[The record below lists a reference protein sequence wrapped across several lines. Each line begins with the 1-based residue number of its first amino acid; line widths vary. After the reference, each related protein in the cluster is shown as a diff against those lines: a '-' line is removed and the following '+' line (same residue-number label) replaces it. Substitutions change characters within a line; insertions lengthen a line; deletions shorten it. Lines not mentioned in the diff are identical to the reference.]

1 MIILI
6 KSSID
11 QWIDFSESEVESKA
25 GILYLQVF
33 GLVKFD
39 KSKWDYARKDLL
51 SSFKF
56 LDGILKFKTYL
67 VGDKLTLADI
77 INAGFIQVSYKL
89 LFDAKTRNQYPHLSR
104 WFSNIASLP
113 PFIDS
118 FGITHLC
125 QE

>member
-1 MIILI
+1 MQA
-6 KSSID
+6 SID

-39 KSKWDYARKDLL
+39 KEKWDYARKELFNSL
-51 SSFKF
+51 KF

-67 VGDKLTLADI
+67 AGDKLTLADL
-77 INAGFIQVSYKL
+77 INAGLLQVSFKL
-89 LFDAKTRNQYPHLSR
+89 FFDSKVRSQYPHLSR

-113 PFIDS
+113 LFVDA
-118 FGITHLC
+118 FGVTHLC
-125 QE
+125 Q